1 MKTYNIYCHTINN
14 KKYIGYTEKN
24 INVRLDEHIQDSRNG
39 SDTYFHRAIR
49 KYGENT
55 IITEKLDECSTQSDA
70 KSKEIYYIDLL
81 DTFSYG
87 YNMTRGGDGGNTKE
101 RYSKKQLIEW
111 GKNRSK
117 LSAGMNNGNARPDIT
132 AIDIINTIVNYIHEN
147 FKYGSYLL
155 RNEIDSVLKSE
166 LSISSRLI
174 SNRGIKNHTDLINLV
189 NATLTATEQVKYN
202 PHYRSPTQKSLLSIQ
217 SSKWRWITD
226 GYTNIRIDSSSINEY
241 LLENTNWRIGRT
253 INHENN

>member
-1 MKTYNIYCHTINN
+1 
-14 KKYIGYTEKN
+14 
-24 INVRLDEHIQDSRNG
+24 
-39 SDTYFHRAIR
+39 
-49 KYGENT
+49 
-55 IITEKLDECSTQSDA
+55 
-70 KSKEIYYIDLL
+70 
-81 DTFSYG
+81 
-87 YNMTRGGDGGNTKE
+87 
-101 RYSKKQLIEW
+101 
-111 GKNRSK
+111 
-117 LSAGMNNGNARPDIT
+117 MNNGNARPDIT